1 MKVQINLKEASF
13 LLWLLIASVIGVV
26 PMAVNL
32 VWSITQA
39 PCMSGPLVAW
49 LTASFLI
56 YPVGWVH
63 GVLLILGLDGLPLD
77 TLC

>member
-13 LLWLLIASVIGVV
+13 LLWLLIAAVIGVV
-26 PMAVNL
+26 PMVVNL
-32 VWSITQA
+32 VWSINQA
-39 PCMSGPLVAW
+39 QCMSGAVVAW

-63 GVLLILGLDGLPLD
+63 GVLLLLGLDGLPLH